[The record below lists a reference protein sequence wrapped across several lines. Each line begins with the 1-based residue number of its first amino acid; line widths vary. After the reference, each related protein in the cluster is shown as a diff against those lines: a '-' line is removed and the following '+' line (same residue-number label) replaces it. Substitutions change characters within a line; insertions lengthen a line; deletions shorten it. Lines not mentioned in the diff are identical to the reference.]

1 MYVKLYSAFYF
12 LDIDHSSQL
21 TSKSSK
27 VGYNIN
33 LLSSLVSLAN
43 VICVCID
50 LYIFHEAKSRE
61 KVAVKREYTIL
72 KKTLFVGVADFLDV
86 KQIRVRRLLI

>member
-43 VICVCID
+43 VICVCIH

-72 KKTLFVGVADFLDV
+72 KKTNADFLDV